1 MSVFEKNACSH
12 TQELLSHEDQW
23 ALPNDPEAMS
33 TVGHFLKQLQERV
46 SALVHLHVCT
56 FVCHVMHMHI
66 ENIRISMQV
75 CPVKPQM
82 VYPDGMPY
90 VVCLHYVPDYSE
102 GKLVRIIQEV
112 YKSKWP
118 SPFEVFW
125 CTPSTTEEELQLFM
139 KRVTTHLS
147 HYLVLQSNCLPYSV
161 QEVCEIQ
168 VALAFVNNCKFSVA
182 PFGTYSQGTSRN
194 CTKGMPSLCRILT
207 VYSARNAM
215 DQSLERGVYVYMYVH
230 HS

>member
-1 MSVFEKNACSH
+1 MYIAY
-12 TQELLSHEDQW
+12 DY
-23 ALPNDPEAMS
+23 
-33 TVGHFLKQLQERV
+33 
-46 SALVHLHVCT
+46 CT
-56 FVCHVMHMHI
+56 LT
-66 ENIRISMQV
+66 ISIQV

-90 VVCLHYVPDYSE
+90 AICLHYVPDYSE

-139 KRVTTHLS
+139 TRVTTHLS

-161 QEVCEIQ
+161 QEVCEMQ
-168 VALAFVNNCKFSVA
+168 LALTFVDNYKFSVA
-182 PFGTYSQGTSRN
+182 PLGPYLQGTFKNS
-194 CTKGMPSLCRILT
+194 TKGMSSLCGIRT
-207 VYSARNAM
+207 MCSARNAM
-215 DQSLERGVYVYMYVH
+215 DQSLKRSMFVCVL
-230 HS
+230 